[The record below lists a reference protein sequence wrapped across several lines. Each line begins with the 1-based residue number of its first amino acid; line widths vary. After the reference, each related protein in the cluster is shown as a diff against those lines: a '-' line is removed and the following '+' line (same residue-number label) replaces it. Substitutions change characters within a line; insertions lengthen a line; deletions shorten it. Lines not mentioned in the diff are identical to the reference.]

1 MRFKPKSVA
10 RTPRDR
16 DGVFARRASAAE
28 HSPPTPVRQGDRAA
42 SLGRRADAQTLVDR
56 ADHAARHSSFQK
68 AIMQNPPN
76 SSGSFG
82 FIFMN
87 RHWPSIRRIKLA
99 DNRRGVVIG
108 SIESASAAALGS
120 AHAASASPSRRRP
133 ASPRIESTG
142 AGHAASRTPHGA
154 WRMAHGA
161 SRVSRVACRVSRV
174 ACRVSRVA
182 CRVSR
187 VACRVSRVAC
197 RVSRVACRVSR
208 VACRVSRVACG
219 ASPGCAAREAHAS
232 ARARRAVSAPPGSRV
247 PEPRDIG
254 RPHRGAPL
262 FPPTTRMNVSTSAI
276 CPMSIGSRSDLDHP
290 AASGARC
297 PKTSIRHLPP
307 AHEATRA
314 ARAAHACAHMDS
326 PARARGELR
335 ACRAP
340 RARPPCRSSSRR
352 AGRSAPAAPR
362 RARRRRPRAA
372 SPCLARPIRSCPSGR
387 PDKRS
392 RSDRG

>member
-1 MRFKPKSVA
+1 
-10 RTPRDR
+10 
-16 DGVFARRASAAE
+16 
-28 HSPPTPVRQGDRAA
+28 
-42 SLGRRADAQTLVDR
+42 
-56 ADHAARHSSFQK
+56 
-68 AIMQNPPN
+68 
-76 SSGSFG
+76 
-82 FIFMN
+82 MN

-120 AHAASASPSRRRP
+120 THAASASPSRRRP
-133 ASPRIESTG
+133 ASPRIESAG
-142 AGHAASRTPHGA
+142 AGHAASRTPHAAWRMAHGA

-161 SRVSRVACRVSRV
+161 WRMAHGAWRVSRVACRVSRV

-197 RVSRVACRVSR
+197 RVSRAAHRRDAPPARRTQARVR
-208 VACRVSRVACG
+208 G
-219 ASPGCAAREAHAS
+219 GPS
-232 ARARRAVSAPPGSRV
+232 ARRPGRV

-254 RPHRGAPL
+254 WPHRGAPL
-262 FPPTTRMNVSTSAI
+262 FHPTTRMNVSTSAI
-276 CPMSIGSRSDLDHP
+276 CPMSTGSRSDVDHP

-307 AHEATRA
+307 RRPRTKRRVPHGPRMPAHTWIRP
-314 ARAAHACAHMDS
+314 H
-326 PARARGELR
+326 ARGELR

-387 PDKRS
+387 PDKRP

>member
-1 MRFKPKSVA
+1 MRFKPKSAA

-108 SIESASAAALGS
+108 SIESASAAVLGS

-154 WRMAHGA
+154 WRMA
-161 SRVSRVACRVSRV
+161 RVACRVSRV

-197 RVSRVACRVSR
+197 RVSRVACRGRRIAGMRRPRGTRKHACAAGRQRAAR
-208 VACRVSRVACG
+208 VARSR
-219 ASPGCAAREAHAS
+219 ASRHRPAAPWRAVVPPHHARERQHVGDLPDVDRISIGCRSSGGVRRAMPKDLDSTPA
-232 ARARRAVSAPPGSRV
+232 ARAR
-247 PEPRDIG
+247 
-254 RPHRGAPL
+254 
-262 FPPTTRMNVSTSAI
+262 
-276 CPMSIGSRSDLDHP
+276 SD
-290 AASGARC
+290 
-297 PKTSIRHLPP
+297 
-307 AHEATRA
+307 
-314 ARAAHACAHMDS
+314 AC
-326 PARARGELR
+326 RTGR
-335 ACRAP
+335 ACLRTHGF
-340 RARPPCRSSSRR
+340 ART
-352 AGRSAPAAPR
+352 
-362 RARRRRPRAA
+362 RARRT
-372 SPCLARPIRSCPSGR
+372 
-387 PDKRS
+387 
-392 RSDRG
+392 

>member
-1 MRFKPKSVA
+1 
-10 RTPRDR
+10 
-16 DGVFARRASAAE
+16 
-28 HSPPTPVRQGDRAA
+28 
-42 SLGRRADAQTLVDR
+42 
-56 ADHAARHSSFQK
+56 
-68 AIMQNPPN
+68 
-76 SSGSFG
+76 
-82 FIFMN
+82 MN

-120 AHAASASPSRRRP
+120 THAASASPSRRRP
-133 ASPRIESTG
+133 ASPRIESAG
-142 AGHAASRTPHGA
+142 AGHAASRTPHATRHTPHAA
-154 WRMAHGA
+154 WRMA
-161 SRVSRVACRVSRV
+161 RVACRVSRV

-197 RVSRVACRVSR
+197 RVSRVAG
-208 VACRVSRVACG
+208 G

-232 ARARRAVSAPPGSRV
+232 ARARRAVSAPPGSRSRASRHRLAAPWRAVV
-247 PEPRDIG
+247 P
-254 RPHRGAPL
+254 PHHAHERQHVGDLPDVD
-262 FPPTTRMNVSTSAI
+262 RI
-276 CPMSIGSRSDLDHP
+276 SIGCRSSGGVRRAMPKDLDSTPAP
-290 AASGARC
+290 AA
-297 PKTSIRHLPP
+297 P

-314 ARAAHACAHMDS
+314 AWAAHACAHMDS

-387 PDKRS
+387 PDKRP

>member
-1 MRFKPKSVA
+1 
-10 RTPRDR
+10 
-16 DGVFARRASAAE
+16 
-28 HSPPTPVRQGDRAA
+28 
-42 SLGRRADAQTLVDR
+42 
-56 ADHAARHSSFQK
+56 
-68 AIMQNPPN
+68 
-76 SSGSFG
+76 
-82 FIFMN
+82 MN

-120 AHAASASPSRRRP
+120 THAASASPSRRRP
-133 ASPRIESTG
+133 ASPRIESAG
-142 AGHAASRTPHGA
+142 AGHAASRTPHATRRMPHGA
-154 WRMAHGA
+154 WRESH
-161 SRVSRVACRVSRV
+161 VACRVSRV
-174 ACRVSRVA
+174 AG
-182 CRVSR
+182 
-187 VACRVSRVAC
+187 
-197 RVSRVACRVSR
+197 
-208 VACRVSRVACG
+208 G

-232 ARARRAVSAPPGSRV
+232 TRARRAVSAPPGSRV

-262 FPPTTRMNVSTSAI
+262 FHPTTRVNVSTSAI
-276 CPMSIGSRSDLDHP
+276 CPMSTGSRSDVDHP

-387 PDKRS
+387 PDKRP

>member
-1 MRFKPKSVA
+1 
-10 RTPRDR
+10 
-16 DGVFARRASAAE
+16 
-28 HSPPTPVRQGDRAA
+28 
-42 SLGRRADAQTLVDR
+42 
-56 ADHAARHSSFQK
+56 
-68 AIMQNPPN
+68 
-76 SSGSFG
+76 
-82 FIFMN
+82 MN

-120 AHAASASPSRRRP
+120 THAASASPSRRRP
-133 ASPRIESTG
+133 ASPRIESAG
-142 AGHAASRTPHGA
+142 AGHAASRTPHA
-154 WRMAHGA
+154 TRHT
-161 SRVSRVACRVSRV
+161 SRVACRVSRV

-182 CRVSR
+182 G
-187 VACRVSRVAC
+187 
-197 RVSRVACRVSR
+197 
-208 VACRVSRVACG
+208 G

-232 ARARRAVSAPPGSRV
+232 TRARRAVSAPPGSRV

-262 FPPTTRMNVSTSAI
+262 FHPTTRVNVSTSAI
-276 CPMSIGSRSDLDHP
+276 CPMSTGSRSDVDHP

-387 PDKRS
+387 PDKRP

>member
-1 MRFKPKSVA
+1 MRFKPKSAA

-42 SLGRRADAQTLVDR
+42 SLGRRADAQTLGGR

-133 ASPRIESTG
+133 ASPRIESAG
-142 AGHAASRTPHGA
+142 AGHAASRTPHA
-154 WRMAHGA
+154 ARRMA
-161 SRVSRVACRVSRV
+161 RVACRVSRV
-174 ACRVSRVA
+174 ACRVSRA
-182 CRVSR
+182 AHRRDAPHARRTQARVR
-187 VACRVSRVAC
+187 
-197 RVSRVACRVSR
+197 
-208 VACRVSRVACG
+208 G
-219 ASPGCAAREAHAS
+219 GPS
-232 ARARRAVSAPPGSRV
+232 ARRPDRV
-247 PEPRDIG
+247 PERRDIG

-262 FPPTTRMNVSTSAI
+262 FHPTTRVNVSTSAI
-276 CPMSIGSRSDLDHP
+276 CPMSTGSRSDLDHP

-387 PDKRS
+387 PDKRP

>member
-1 MRFKPKSVA
+1 MRFKPKSAA

-108 SIESASAAALGS
+108 SIESASAAVLGS

-154 WRMAHGA
+154 WRMA
-161 SRVSRVACRVSRV
+161 RVACRVSRV

-197 RVSRVACRVSR
+197 RVSRVAG
-208 VACRVSRVACG
+208 G

-232 ARARRAVSAPPGSRV
+232 TRARRAVSAPPGSRV

-262 FPPTTRMNVSTSAI
+262 FHPTTRVNVSTSAI
-276 CPMSIGSRSDLDHP
+276 CPMSTGSRSDVDHP

-387 PDKRS
+387 PDKRP

>member
-1 MRFKPKSVA
+1 
-10 RTPRDR
+10 
-16 DGVFARRASAAE
+16 
-28 HSPPTPVRQGDRAA
+28 
-42 SLGRRADAQTLVDR
+42 
-56 ADHAARHSSFQK
+56 
-68 AIMQNPPN
+68 
-76 SSGSFG
+76 
-82 FIFMN
+82 MN

-120 AHAASASPSRRRP
+120 THAASASPSRRRP
-133 ASPRIESTG
+133 ASPRIESAG
-142 AGHAASRTPHGA
+142 AGHAASRTPHA
-154 WRMAHGA
+154 ACRMAHGA
-161 SRVSRVACRVSRV
+161 SRMSRVACRVSRV
-174 ACRVSRVA
+174 ACRVSRA
-182 CRVSR
+182 AHRRDAPPARRTQARVR
-187 VACRVSRVAC
+187 
-197 RVSRVACRVSR
+197 
-208 VACRVSRVACG
+208 G
-219 ASPGCAAREAHAS
+219 GPS
-232 ARARRAVSAPPGSRV
+232 ARRPGRV
-247 PEPRDIG
+247 PERRDIG
-254 RPHRGAPL
+254 WPHRSAPL
-262 FPPTTRMNVSTSAI
+262 FHPTTRMNVSTSAI
-276 CPMSIGSRSDLDHP
+276 CPMSIGSRSDVDHP

-387 PDKRS
+387 PDKRP

>member
-1 MRFKPKSVA
+1 
-10 RTPRDR
+10 
-16 DGVFARRASAAE
+16 
-28 HSPPTPVRQGDRAA
+28 
-42 SLGRRADAQTLVDR
+42 
-56 ADHAARHSSFQK
+56 
-68 AIMQNPPN
+68 
-76 SSGSFG
+76 
-82 FIFMN
+82 MN

-120 AHAASASPSRRRP
+120 THAASASPSRRRP
-133 ASPRIESTG
+133 ASPRIESAG
-142 AGHAASRTPHGA
+142 AGHAASRTPHATRRMPHGA
-154 WRMAHGA
+154 WRESH
-161 SRVSRVACRVSRV
+161 VACRVSRV
-174 ACRVSRVA
+174 ACRVSRA
-182 CRVSR
+182 AHRRDAPPARHTQARVR
-187 VACRVSRVAC
+187 
-197 RVSRVACRVSR
+197 
-208 VACRVSRVACG
+208 G
-219 ASPGCAAREAHAS
+219 GPS
-232 ARARRAVSAPPGSRV
+232 ARRPGRV
-247 PEPRDIG
+247 PERRDIG

-262 FPPTTRMNVSTSAI
+262 FHPTTRMNVSTSAI
-276 CPMSIGSRSDLDHP
+276 CPMSIGSRSDVDHP

-372 SPCLARPIRSCPSGR
+372 SPCLARPIRSYPSGR
-387 PDKRS
+387 PDKRP

>member
-1 MRFKPKSVA
+1 
-10 RTPRDR
+10 
-16 DGVFARRASAAE
+16 
-28 HSPPTPVRQGDRAA
+28 
-42 SLGRRADAQTLVDR
+42 
-56 ADHAARHSSFQK
+56 
-68 AIMQNPPN
+68 
-76 SSGSFG
+76 
-82 FIFMN
+82 MN

-120 AHAASASPSRRRP
+120 AHAASASPSRRQP
-133 ASPRIESTG
+133 ASPRIESAG
-142 AGHAASRTPHGA
+142 AGHAASRTPHATRHTPHAA

-208 VACRVSRVACG
+208 AAHRRDAPHARRTQARVRG
-219 ASPGCAAREAHAS
+219 GPS
-232 ARARRAVSAPPGSRV
+232 ARRPGRV

-262 FPPTTRMNVSTSAI
+262 FHPTTRMNVSTSAI
-276 CPMSIGSRSDLDHP
+276 CPMSTGSRSDVDHP

-307 AHEATRA
+307 RRPRTKRRVPHGPRMPAHTWIRP
-314 ARAAHACAHMDS
+314 H
-326 PARARGELR
+326 ARGELR

>member
-1 MRFKPKSVA
+1 MRFKPKSAA

-108 SIESASAAALGS
+108 SIESASAAVLGS

-154 WRMAHGA
+154 WRMA
-161 SRVSRVACRVSRV
+161 RVACRVSRV

-197 RVSRVACRVSR
+197 RVSRVAG
-208 VACRVSRVACG
+208 G

-232 ARARRAVSAPPGSRV
+232 ARARRAVSAPPGSRSRASRHRLAAPWRAVV
-247 PEPRDIG
+247 P
-254 RPHRGAPL
+254 PHHAHERQHVGDLPDVD
-262 FPPTTRMNVSTSAI
+262 RI
-276 CPMSIGSRSDLDHP
+276 SIGCRSSGGVRRAMPKDLDSTPAP
-290 AASGARC
+290 AA
-297 PKTSIRHLPP
+297 P

-314 ARAAHACAHMDS
+314 AWAAHACAHMDS
-326 PARARGELR
+326 PARARR
-335 ACRAP
+335 T
-340 RARPPCRSSSRR
+340 
-352 AGRSAPAAPR
+352 
-362 RARRRRPRAA
+362 
-372 SPCLARPIRSCPSGR
+372 
-387 PDKRS
+387 
-392 RSDRG
+392 

>member
-1 MRFKPKSVA
+1 
-10 RTPRDR
+10 
-16 DGVFARRASAAE
+16 
-28 HSPPTPVRQGDRAA
+28 
-42 SLGRRADAQTLVDR
+42 
-56 ADHAARHSSFQK
+56 
-68 AIMQNPPN
+68 
-76 SSGSFG
+76 
-82 FIFMN
+82 MN

-120 AHAASASPSRRRP
+120 THAASASPSRRRP
-133 ASPRIESTG
+133 ASPRIESAG
-142 AGHAASRTPHGA
+142 AGHAASRTPHATRRMPHGA
-154 WRMAHGA
+154 WRESH
-161 SRVSRVACRVSRV
+161 VACRVSRV

-187 VACRVSRVAC
+187 AAHRRDAPPARRTQARVR
-197 RVSRVACRVSR
+197 
-208 VACRVSRVACG
+208 G
-219 ASPGCAAREAHAS
+219 GPS
-232 ARARRAVSAPPGSRV
+232 ARRPGRV
-247 PEPRDIG
+247 PERRDIG
-254 RPHRGAPL
+254 WPHRSAPL
-262 FPPTTRMNVSTSAI
+262 FHPTTRVNVSTSAI
-276 CPMSIGSRSDLDHP
+276 CPMSTGSRSDVDHP

-387 PDKRS
+387 PDKRP

>member
-1 MRFKPKSVA
+1 MRFKPKSAA

-42 SLGRRADAQTLVDR
+42 SLGRRADAQTLVGR

-133 ASPRIESTG
+133 ASPRIESAG

-154 WRMAHGA
+154 
-161 SRVSRVACRVSRV
+161 SRESRVACRVSRV
-174 ACRVSRVA
+174 AG
-182 CRVSR
+182 
-187 VACRVSRVAC
+187 
-197 RVSRVACRVSR
+197 
-208 VACRVSRVACG
+208 G

-276 CPMSIGSRSDLDHP
+276 CPMSIGSRSSGGVRRAMPKDLDSTP
-290 AASGARC
+290 
-297 PKTSIRHLPP
+297 
-307 AHEATRA
+307 A
-314 ARAAHACAHMDS
+314 ARARSDAC
-326 PARARGELR
+326 RTGR
-335 ACRAP
+335 ACLRTHGF
-340 RARPPCRSSSRR
+340 ART
-352 AGRSAPAAPR
+352 
-362 RARRRRPRAA
+362 RARRT
-372 SPCLARPIRSCPSGR
+372 
-387 PDKRS
+387 
-392 RSDRG
+392 

>member
-1 MRFKPKSVA
+1 
-10 RTPRDR
+10 
-16 DGVFARRASAAE
+16 
-28 HSPPTPVRQGDRAA
+28 
-42 SLGRRADAQTLVDR
+42 
-56 ADHAARHSSFQK
+56 
-68 AIMQNPPN
+68 
-76 SSGSFG
+76 
-82 FIFMN
+82 MN

-120 AHAASASPSRRRP
+120 THAASASPSRRRP
-133 ASPRIESTG
+133 ASPRIESAG

-154 WRMAHGA
+154 RRMAHGAWRMAHGA
-161 SRVSRVACRVSRV
+161 WRMAHGAWRMAHGAWRVSRVACRVSRV

-197 RVSRVACRVSR
+197 RVSRVAG
-208 VACRVSRVACG
+208 G

-232 ARARRAVSAPPGSRV
+232 TRARRAVSAPPGSRV

-262 FPPTTRMNVSTSAI
+262 FHPTTRVNVSTSAI
-276 CPMSIGSRSDLDHP
+276 CPMSTGSRSDVDHP

-387 PDKRS
+387 PDKRP

>member
-1 MRFKPKSVA
+1 
-10 RTPRDR
+10 
-16 DGVFARRASAAE
+16 
-28 HSPPTPVRQGDRAA
+28 
-42 SLGRRADAQTLVDR
+42 
-56 ADHAARHSSFQK
+56 
-68 AIMQNPPN
+68 
-76 SSGSFG
+76 
-82 FIFMN
+82 MN

-120 AHAASASPSRRRP
+120 THAASASPSRRRP
-133 ASPRIESTG
+133 ASPRIESAG

-154 WRMAHGA
+154 W
-161 SRVSRVACRVSRV
+161 
-174 ACRVSRVA
+174 
-182 CRVSR
+182 
-187 VACRVSRVAC
+187 

-262 FPPTTRMNVSTSAI
+262 FHPTTRVNVSTSAI
-276 CPMSIGSRSDLDHP
+276 CPMSTGSRSDVDHP

-387 PDKRS
+387 PDKRP

>member
-1 MRFKPKSVA
+1 MARVA
-10 RTPRDR
+10 C
-16 DGVFARRASAAE
+16 
-28 HSPPTPVRQGDRAA
+28 
-42 SLGRRADAQTLVDR
+42 
-56 ADHAARHSSFQK
+56 
-68 AIMQNPPN
+68 
-76 SSGSFG
+76 
-82 FIFMN
+82 
-87 RHWPSIRRIKLA
+87 
-99 DNRRGVVIG
+99 
-108 SIESASAAALGS
+108 
-120 AHAASASPSRRRP
+120 
-133 ASPRIESTG
+133 
-142 AGHAASRTPHGA
+142 
-154 WRMAHGA
+154 
-161 SRVSRVACRVSRV
+161 RVSRVACRVSRV

-208 VACRVSRVACG
+208 VACRVSRVACRV
-219 ASPGCAAREAHAS
+219 SRAAHRRDAPPARRTQARVRGGPS
-232 ARARRAVSAPPGSRV
+232 ARRPGRV
-247 PEPRDIG
+247 PERRDIG
-254 RPHRGAPL
+254 WPHRSAPL
-262 FPPTTRMNVSTSAI
+262 FHPTTRMNVSTSAI
-276 CPMSIGSRSDLDHP
+276 CPMSIGSRSDVDHP

-387 PDKRS
+387 PDKRP

>member
-1 MRFKPKSVA
+1 
-10 RTPRDR
+10 
-16 DGVFARRASAAE
+16 
-28 HSPPTPVRQGDRAA
+28 
-42 SLGRRADAQTLVDR
+42 
-56 ADHAARHSSFQK
+56 
-68 AIMQNPPN
+68 
-76 SSGSFG
+76 
-82 FIFMN
+82 MN

-120 AHAASASPSRRRP
+120 THAASASPSRRRP
-133 ASPRIESTG
+133 ASPRIESAG

-154 WRMAHGA
+154 RRMAHG
-161 SRVSRVACRVSRV
+161 ACRVSRV

-187 VACRVSRVAC
+187 AAHRRDAPPARRTQARVR
-197 RVSRVACRVSR
+197 
-208 VACRVSRVACG
+208 G
-219 ASPGCAAREAHAS
+219 GPS
-232 ARARRAVSAPPGSRV
+232 ARRPGRV
-247 PEPRDIG
+247 PERRDIG
-254 RPHRGAPL
+254 WPHRRAPL
-262 FPPTTRMNVSTSAI
+262 FHPTTRMNVSTSAI
-276 CPMSIGSRSDLDHP
+276 CPMSTGSRSDLDHP

-314 ARAAHACAHMDS
+314 AWAAHACAHMDS

-372 SPCLARPIRSCPSGR
+372 SPCLARPIRSYPSGR
-387 PDKRS
+387 PDKRP

>member
-1 MRFKPKSVA
+1 
-10 RTPRDR
+10 
-16 DGVFARRASAAE
+16 
-28 HSPPTPVRQGDRAA
+28 
-42 SLGRRADAQTLVDR
+42 
-56 ADHAARHSSFQK
+56 
-68 AIMQNPPN
+68 MQNPPN

-154 WRMAHGA
+154 WRMARVA
-161 SRVSRVACRVSRV
+161 CRVSRVACRVSRV

-208 VACRVSRVACG
+208 VACRVSRVAGG

-232 ARARRAVSAPPGSRV
+232 ARARRAVSAPPGSRSRASRHRPAAPWRAVV
-247 PEPRDIG
+247 P
-254 RPHRGAPL
+254 PHHAHERQHVGDLPDVD
-262 FPPTTRMNVSTSAI
+262 RI
-276 CPMSIGSRSDLDHP
+276 SIGCRSSGGVRRAMPKDLDSTP
-290 AASGARC
+290 
-297 PKTSIRHLPP
+297 
-307 AHEATRA
+307 A
-314 ARAAHACAHMDS
+314 ARARSDAC
-326 PARARGELR
+326 RTGR
-335 ACRAP
+335 ACLRTHGF
-340 RARPPCRSSSRR
+340 ART
-352 AGRSAPAAPR
+352 
-362 RARRRRPRAA
+362 RARRT
-372 SPCLARPIRSCPSGR
+372 
-387 PDKRS
+387 
-392 RSDRG
+392 

>member
-1 MRFKPKSVA
+1 MRFKPKSAA

-42 SLGRRADAQTLVDR
+42 SLGRRADAQTLGGR
-56 ADHAARHSSFQK
+56 ADHAARH
-68 AIMQNPPN
+68 
-76 SSGSFG
+76 
-82 FIFMN
+82 
-87 RHWPSIRRIKLA
+87 
-99 DNRRGVVIG
+99 IG

-120 AHAASASPSRRRP
+120 THAASASPSRRRP
-133 ASPRIESTG
+133 ASPRIESAG
-142 AGHAASRTPHGA
+142 AGHAASRTPHATRRMPHGA
-154 WRMAHGA
+154 WRESH
-161 SRVSRVACRVSRV
+161 VACRVSRV

-208 VACRVSRVACG
+208 VAGG

-232 ARARRAVSAPPGSRV
+232 TRARRAVSAPPGSRV

-262 FPPTTRMNVSTSAI
+262 FHPTTRVNVSTSAI
-276 CPMSIGSRSDLDHP
+276 CPMSTGSRSDVDHP

-387 PDKRS
+387 PDKRP

>member
-1 MRFKPKSVA
+1 
-10 RTPRDR
+10 
-16 DGVFARRASAAE
+16 
-28 HSPPTPVRQGDRAA
+28 
-42 SLGRRADAQTLVDR
+42 
-56 ADHAARHSSFQK
+56 
-68 AIMQNPPN
+68 
-76 SSGSFG
+76 
-82 FIFMN
+82 MN

-120 AHAASASPSRRRP
+120 THAASASPSRRRP
-133 ASPRIESTG
+133 ASPRIESAG
-142 AGHAASRTPHGA
+142 AGHAASRTPHA
-154 WRMAHGA
+154 TRHTPHAACRMPHAACRMAHGA
-161 SRVSRVACRVSRV
+161 SRMSRVACRVSRV

-187 VACRVSRVAC
+187 VAG
-197 RVSRVACRVSR
+197 
-208 VACRVSRVACG
+208 G

-232 ARARRAVSAPPGSRV
+232 TRARRAVSAPPGSRV

-262 FPPTTRMNVSTSAI
+262 FHPTTRVNVSTSAI
-276 CPMSIGSRSDLDHP
+276 CPMSTGSRSDVDHP

-387 PDKRS
+387 PDKRP

>member
-1 MRFKPKSVA
+1 
-10 RTPRDR
+10 
-16 DGVFARRASAAE
+16 
-28 HSPPTPVRQGDRAA
+28 
-42 SLGRRADAQTLVDR
+42 
-56 ADHAARHSSFQK
+56 
-68 AIMQNPPN
+68 
-76 SSGSFG
+76 
-82 FIFMN
+82 MN

-120 AHAASASPSRRRP
+120 THAASASPSRRRP
-133 ASPRIESTG
+133 ASPRIESAG

-154 WRMAHGA
+154 RRMAHG
-161 SRVSRVACRVSRV
+161 ACRVSRV

-187 VACRVSRVAC
+187 VACRVSRAAHRRDAPPARRTQA
-197 RVSRVACRVSR
+197 RVR
-208 VACRVSRVACG
+208 G
-219 ASPGCAAREAHAS
+219 GPS
-232 ARARRAVSAPPGSRV
+232 ARRPGRV
-247 PEPRDIG
+247 PERRDIG
-254 RPHRGAPL
+254 WPHRRAPL
-262 FPPTTRMNVSTSAI
+262 FHPTTRMNVSTSAI
-276 CPMSIGSRSDLDHP
+276 CPMSTGSRSDLDHP

-314 ARAAHACAHMDS
+314 AWAAHACAHMDS

-372 SPCLARPIRSCPSGR
+372 SPCLARPIRSYPSGR
-387 PDKRS
+387 PDKRP